1 MKKIKVLNIISDT
14 NIGGAGK
21 CVITY
26 CNNYDKD
33 KFEIIV
39 AMPKNSLLKSEIEKA
54 KVRVIELDGLR
65 DKSLDIS
72 AIRKIRKI
80 IKEEK
85 PDIVH
90 THASLSARIAA
101 KQYKKC
107 KIVYTRHCDFPI
119 SSIYKYKIVKKING
133 LLNQCLTDKVIAT
146 SEQAKENLEKQGI
159 NSKIITTILNGVTKM
174 PETTLEEKNQIKE
187 KYSIKSYDIVVG
199 YLARI
204 EELKGHKYF
213 IEAAKIVSENTNK
226 KYKFLIMG
234 SGSYEDEAKE
244 LVHKLGLDD
253 VVIFTGF
260 IKDVH
265 EMLNI
270 VDIQI
275 NASYLSETTNLSLL
289 EGMSLGIPTVATKC
303 GGTPKMIEEFENG
316 ILVEKAD
323 ANSLAQ
329 GIINIIKD
337 EEKFQYMKKRS
348 KEIYEERYTSKVY
361 ARNIEKVYESLVN
374 DNENNSR

>member
-1 MKKIKVLNIISDT
+1 MKKTKILNIISDT

-26 CNNYDKD
+26 CNNYNKE
-33 KFEIIV
+33 KYEVVV
-39 AMPKNSLLKSEIEKA
+39 AMPEKSLLKPEIEKA
-54 KVRVIELDGLR
+54 GVRVIELQGLR
-65 DKSLDIS
+65 DKSLDLK
-72 AIRKIRKI
+72 AIKIIRNI

-101 KQYKKC
+101 RQAKNC

-119 SSIYKYKIVKKING
+119 SKIYSHKIIRYLNG
-133 LLNQCLTDKVIAT
+133 KVNGSLTDKVIAT
-146 SEQAKENLEKQGI
+146 SDMAKENLIKQGI
-159 NSKIITTILNGVTKM
+159 NENIITTILNGVNEM
-174 PETTLEEKNQIKE
+174 PEITENEKQKIRE
-187 KYSIKSYDIVVG
+187 KYSINSNEIVVG
-199 YLARI
+199 YLARV

-213 IEAAKIVSENTNK
+213 IEAAKIISDRFK
-226 KYKFLIMG
+226 GKYKFLIMG
-234 SGSYEDEAKE
+234 SGSYEEEAKK
-244 LVHKLGLDD
+244 LVKDLSLDN

-260 IKDVH
+260 ISKVY

-270 VDIQI
+270 VDVQI

-303 GGTPKMIEEFENG
+303 GGTPKMIMEGQNG

-323 ANSLAQ
+323 AKSLAD
-329 GIINIIKD
+329 GIINITND
-337 EEKFQYMKKRS
+337 NEKYQYMKKRS
-348 KEIYEERYTSKVY
+348 KEIYNERYTAKVY
-361 ARNIEKVYESLVN
+361 AKNIEKVYESLVK
-374 DNENNSR
+374 DNENN